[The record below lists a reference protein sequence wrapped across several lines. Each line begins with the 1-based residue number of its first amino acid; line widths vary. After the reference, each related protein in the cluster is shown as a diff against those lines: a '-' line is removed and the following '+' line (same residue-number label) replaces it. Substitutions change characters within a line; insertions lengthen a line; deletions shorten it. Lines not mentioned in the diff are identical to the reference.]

1 MSKSVIAAFNDR
13 TAAENAVN
21 ALRTQ
26 GFEKDIS
33 IAAKKEE
40 GDNNYSNFAGTDP
53 ISDGA
58 TTGGVLGGI
67 AGLVLGTGALAIPGV
82 GPILA
87 AGPLAG
93 VLSGA
98 ATGGIAGGLADF
110 GIPAD
115 RGSFYEDKVK
125 QGKAIVTVQ
134 TDDDKVQQAT
144 QTIQQNGGQDVE
156 TH

>member
-1 MSKSVIAAFNDR
+1 MNKSVIAAFNDKNS
-13 TAAENAVN
+13 AEKAVN
-21 ALRTQ
+21 ALRTK
-26 GFEKDIS
+26 GFDKDIS
-33 IAAKKEE
+33 IAAKKEAE
-40 GDNNYSNFAGTDP
+40 GYNNFYGTDP

-58 TTGGVLGGI
+58 TTGGVIGGI
-67 AGLVLGTGALAIPGV
+67 EGLVLGAGALAIPGV

-115 RGSFYEDKVK
+115 RSSFYEDQVK

-134 TDDDKVQQAT
+134 TDDNKAQQAE
-144 QTIQQNGGQDVE
+144 QTLQQNGAQNVE

>member
-1 MSKSVIAAFNDR
+1 MSKSVIAAFNDKS
-13 TAAENAVN
+13 AAEKAVN

-26 GFEKDIS
+26 GFDKDIS
-33 IAAKKEE
+33 IAAKKEA
-40 GDNNYSNFAGTDP
+40 GNNNYSNFYGTDP
-53 ISDGA
+53 VSDGA
-58 TTGGVLGGI
+58 TTGGVIGGI
-67 AGLVLGTGALAIPGV
+67 AGLVLGTGALAIPGI

-115 RGSFYEDKVK
+115 RSNFYEDQVK

-134 TDDDKVQQAT
+134 TDDNRVQQAA
-144 QTIQQNGGQDVE
+144 QTLQQNGAQNVE